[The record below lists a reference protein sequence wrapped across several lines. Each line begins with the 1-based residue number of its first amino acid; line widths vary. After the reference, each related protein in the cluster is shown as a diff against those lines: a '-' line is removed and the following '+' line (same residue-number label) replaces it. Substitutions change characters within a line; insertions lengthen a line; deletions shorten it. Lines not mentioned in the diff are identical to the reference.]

1 MNHAMYINKP
11 IRLLA
16 SNLEE
21 HSIGLYCVIS
31 DGEQYSLKEAME
43 DTYLRRKIISNIVS
57 HDNWSFSIYCKS
69 NC

>member
-1 MNHAMYINKP
+1 MNHDIYINKP

-21 HSIGLYCVIS
+21 YSIGLYCVIA
-31 DGEQYSLKEAME
+31 DGEQYSLKEDME
-43 DTYLRRKIISNIVS
+43 DTYLRRKIISHIVS

-69 NC
+69 NR